1 MSILAD
7 NPINDASV
15 REVALINDIVRH
27 YNEGKRPYIGYMDS
41 GVAKS
46 IEGHLSEMRFRAD
59 MFDLKG
65 DTLKFNKKRCGVLGR
80 FDWEHYGI
88 GKLTSDNV
96 LILEDCNLPASVY
109 SKVLYLNTNFEQIR
123 ERTIAGIEIK
133 FSKFWFGVR
142 SGLYDVVLN
151 CHTIN
156 FSDCPKVFHNITGI
170 CENIV
175 LHCMDFMEVP
185 GLNQSVVQQTV
196 NGKKIKTIKDIRAY
210 YNNPSKYPEH
220 PAYTKIDAEK
230 FIRLIGFD
238 KLKGLNSMAIMDHGI
253 RIDFNK
259 PTDQWLCTHI
269 TQR

>member
-88 GKLTSDNV
+88 GKLS
-96 LILEDCNLPASVY
+96 
-109 SKVLYLNTNFEQIR
+109 NFLKKFFTELKEQIYCFLFR
-123 ERTIAGIEIK
+123 ICYISYNMIPEKTVPLIIFIYIFPDPLQYIIIEMCLEFFIYATV
-133 FSKFWFGVR
+133 S
-142 SGLYDVVLN
+142 
-151 CHTIN
+151 
-156 FSDCPKVFHNITGI
+156 FH
-170 CENIV
+170 
-175 LHCMDFMEVP
+175 
-185 GLNQSVVQQTV
+185 
-196 NGKKIKTIKDIRAY
+196 
-210 YNNPSKYPEH
+210 
-220 PAYTKIDAEK
+220 
-230 FIRLIGFD
+230 
-238 KLKGLNSMAIMDHGI
+238 
-253 RIDFNK
+253 
-259 PTDQWLCTHI
+259 
-269 TQR
+269 